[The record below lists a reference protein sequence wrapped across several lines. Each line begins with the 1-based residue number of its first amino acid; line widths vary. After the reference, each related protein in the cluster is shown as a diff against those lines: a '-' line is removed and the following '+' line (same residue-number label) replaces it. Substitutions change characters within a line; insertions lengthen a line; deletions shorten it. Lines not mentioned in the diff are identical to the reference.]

1 MKRCLLQKGHLF
13 FIEDGMDYKHK
24 RRITMGR
31 REMREHIFKLLFLRE
46 FNPSEEMPD
55 QIRMYFE
62 SLEELT
68 PMNEVYMQDK
78 YGKILEHLAEIDEV
92 LNQASSG
99 WKVSRMSK
107 VDVNILRLAVY
118 EMKYDEDVPVKVA
131 INEAVEL
138 AKKFGGD
145 DSSSF
150 VNGILG
156 KIAKEL
162 S

>member
-1 MKRCLLQKGHLF
+1 
-13 FIEDGMDYKHK
+13 
-24 RRITMGR
+24 MGR

-62 SLEELT
+62 SLEELA
-68 PMNEVYMQDK
+68 PINEAYMQNK
-78 YGKILEHLAEIDEV
+78 YEKILEHLDEIDGT
-92 LNQASSG
+92 LNLASSG

-145 DSSSF
+145 DSTISDH
-150 VNGILG
+150 
-156 KIAKEL
+156 
-162 S
+162 

>member
-1 MKRCLLQKGHLF
+1 
-13 FIEDGMDYKHK
+13 
-24 RRITMGR
+24 MGR

-62 SLEELT
+62 SLEELA
-68 PMNEVYMQDK
+68 PINEAYMQNK
-78 YGKILEHLAEIDEV
+78 YEKILEHLDEIDGT

>member
-1 MKRCLLQKGHLF
+1 
-13 FIEDGMDYKHK
+13 
-24 RRITMGR
+24 MGR

-62 SLEELT
+62 SLEELA
-68 PMNEVYMQDK
+68 PLNEAYMQNK
-78 YGKILEHLAEIDEV
+78 YGKILEHLDEIDGT